1 MEAVSNPSSAR
12 VEMRCRQGNHAL
24 HAVVYSAAEL
34 PIFIRGHR
42 FVQGGLKVST
52 TDIRISA
59 KGPEGPMMKHLIQR
73 TVLASAIA
81 LMSLSSWSQTCQTK
95 DDVPESV
102 RKMVESAAQQVFD
115 QAGRND
121 MAGIRAGSMPSLQS
135 GFGDIAN
142 AIKDHQ
148 TVFAGQH
155 PPLRAMYVLS
165 TGNDP
170 NPSGSFYCGIYG
182 TDDANATNAEF
193 NIPGLPPG
201 KYAVTIQDV
210 GGTDA
215 PHALTMIFQDSGGW
229 KLAGF
234 YIRPE
239 EAAGHDGLWY
249 FQHAR
254 DYKAQGKVHNAWF
267 YYVAAWDLMAPAT
280 FMSTNLLTKIAQEAS
295 IVQPPDVPKNGSDV
309 AFSAGGSTW
318 RITEMSVVRGPKNLD
333 LTLRY
338 SVPNAGDL
346 NATQADARALCNAYL
361 TKYPELKDGFTTILA
376 HAVDTSGR
384 DVVGI
389 VQLRPYQANHE
400 RAPFPTGIAAMDPAI
415 PLRLRP
421 AVAPAPA
428 APAVAANVPATSPTG
443 NVPNAGTSAVK
454 TSVTGAPS
462 ATGASS
468 AATPPAASGA
478 TAANVPAGSVPGN
491 SPPPAAVV
499 TGNNNS
505 FSLRVQSEEVNL
517 PTTVVDQRQRLIT
530 NLAQADFLVYEDG
543 QPQQITSFRRED
555 VPVSIGILVDNS
567 GSMRDKRDAVSKAVV
582 NFVKASNPKDE
593 VFIVN
598 FNDWPYLDQ
607 DFTDDV
613 NHLRTALNRLDSR
626 GSTALYDAVVA
637 ANSHLHEGAHRT
649 KRILLVVTDGQDN
662 MSRATLEE
670 AVRAVQKNKDTA
682 PIIYT
687 VGILG
692 LGDRDKPARRAL
704 EALSQQTGGVAF
716 FPQSL
721 GEVDAVTQG
730 IAHDIRSQ
738 YSISYKPTNPQ
749 TRGGYRRVKVVA
761 RSIGKEEFQVRTR
774 TGYFAASHDMTAAK

>member
-1 MEAVSNPSSAR
+1 
-12 VEMRCRQGNHAL
+12 
-24 HAVVYSAAEL
+24 
-34 PIFIRGHR
+34 
-42 FVQGGLKVST
+42 
-52 TDIRISA
+52 
-59 KGPEGPMMKHLIQR
+59 MKHLIQR
-73 TVLASAIA
+73 TVLASVIA
-81 LMSLSSWSQTCQTK
+81 LVSFPAWSQTCQTK
-95 DDVPESV
+95 DDVPDGV
-102 RKMVESAAQQVFD
+102 RRAVESASQQVFD
-115 QAGRND
+115 QAGRSD

-135 GFGDIAN
+135 GFADIAA

-148 TVFAGQH
+148 TVFTGQR

-170 NPSGSFYCGIYG
+170 KPSGSFYCGIYG
-182 TDDANATNAEF
+182 TDDTTATNAEF
-193 NIPGLPPG
+193 NIPGLPQG
-201 KYAVTIQDV
+201 RYAVTIQDV

-215 PHALTMIFQDSGGW
+215 PHALTMIFQEAGGW

-267 YYVAAWDLMAPAT
+267 YYVAAWDLMSPAT

-295 IVQPPDVPKNGSDV
+295 IVQPGDVPRSGSSGSDV
-309 AFSAGGSTW
+309 TFSANGSTW

-333 LTLRY
+333 LTLKY
-338 SVPNAGDL
+338 SVPNAADF
-346 NATQADARALCNAYL
+346 NAMQANARALCNAYL
-361 TKYPELKDGFTTILA
+361 TKYPELRDGFTTILA
-376 HAVDTSGR
+376 HAVDSSGR

-389 VQLRPYQANHE
+389 VPLKPYQTD
-400 RAPFPTGIAAMDPAI
+400 RQPAPFPTGIAAMDPAI

-421 AVAPAPA
+421 ATAVPPTAPVAASNVPARNVPAGNVPASNVPAAGAAAVKTPATGVPATGGATTTTAPA
-428 APAVAANVPATSPTG
+428 AGTVAANVPAVSQ
-443 NVPNAGTSAVK
+443 
-454 TSVTGAPS
+454 
-462 ATGASS
+462 
-468 AATPPAASGA
+468 
-478 TAANVPAGSVPGN
+478 
-491 SPPPAAVV
+491 PPAAVI
-499 TGNNNS
+499 TGSNNS

-530 NLAQADFLVYEDG
+530 NLSQANFLVYEDG
-543 QPQQITSFRRED
+543 QLQQITSWRRED

-582 NFVKASNPKDE
+582 NFVRASNPKDE

-613 NHLRTALNRLDSR
+613 NQLRTALNRLDSR

-637 ANSHLHEGAHRT
+637 ATSHLHDGAHRP

-670 AVRAVQKNKDTA
+670 AVRSVQKNKDNA
-682 PIIYT
+682 PVIYT

-692 LGDRDKPARRAL
+692 FGDKDKPARRAL
-704 EALSQQTGGVAF
+704 ESLSQQTGGVAF

-730 IAHDIRSQ
+730 IARDIRSQ
-738 YSISYKPTNPQ
+738 YSISYKPSNPQ

-761 RSIGKEEFQVRTR
+761 RSGGKEEFQVRTR
-774 TGYFAASHDMTAAK
+774 TGYFAASRDMTATR